1 MASERRGT
9 VLRQIQ
15 TLFDAGTCT
24 GLTDGQLLDR
34 FLAGRDESAF
44 AVLVDRHGP
53 MVLHVCRAVLRDPDD
68 AEDAFQATFLVLA
81 RRAASIRNSGSVG
94 SWLFGVAS
102 RVASCARSAAA
113 RRRTH
118 ERRGAERAA
127 RPGADQES
135 ADEDDRS
142 AVHEEVER
150 LPERFRAPVVLCYLE
165 GWTCEEAAGQLGLPV
180 GTVKS
185 RLSRAKTRLHTRLT
199 RRGCAPVA
207 SAWAPLPVMHSP
219 AVPAKLASSA
229 LKSAMAVVAGRVT
242 PVGVLSASVATLT
255 EGVLR
260 TMFFSKLKIGALV
273 ALSAGAITI
282 GTGALVGQESATKK
296 DGGLPPPTTTERA
309 KPPDAVETTVQ
320 TPEERERWVKLAR
333 YRLALFRTQEE
344 PYVKAARDRLEAQKT
359 FYEEGRITIDRYLDA
374 SRQLM
379 DAEQRLEVVD
389 RRLGRTAP
397 DRSAAAQAH
406 LARVKEVEEREQSE
420 LKVGRATQADLAE
433 ARLARMQAERIASQE
448 GGPNLVGRLDVQSF
462 ERREDQVGDEQA
474 ASRRIADLE
483 RRLGDLERKFEQKFG
498 LPEILEPAS
507 PRRR

>member
-1 MASERRGT
+1 VATERRGST
-9 VLRQIQ
+9 LRQIQ
-15 TLFDAGTCT
+15 ALFVAGTCT

-53 MVLHVCRAVLRDPDD
+53 MVLRVCRAVLRDPDD

-81 RRAASIRNSGSVG
+81 RRAASIRDRGSVG

-102 RVASCARSAAA
+102 RVASCARASAA

-118 ERRGAERAA
+118 ERKGAAVVSRS
-127 RPGADQES
+127 GADPVS
-135 ADEDDRS
+135 AEDDDRS

-165 GWTCEEAAGQLGLPV
+165 GRTCEEVAGQLGLPV

-185 RLSRAKTRLHTRLT
+185 RLSRARTRLHARLT

-207 SAWAPLPVMHSP
+207 SALAPFSVMHAP
-219 AVPAKLASSA
+219 AVPAELASST
-229 LKSAMAVVAGRVT
+229 LKSAMAFVVGRMA
-242 PVGVLSASVATLT
+242 PVGVISASVATLT

-273 ALSAGAITI
+273 ALSASAITI
-282 GTGALVGQESATKK
+282 GTGVLVGQEPATRK
-296 DGGLPPPTTTERA
+296 DGGLPTTSTTERA
-309 KPPDAVETTVQ
+309 KPPDAAETAVQ
-320 TPEERERWVKLAR
+320 SPEERERWLKLAR
-333 YRLALFRTQEE
+333 YRLALLRTQEE

-359 FYEEGRITIDRYLDA
+359 FYDEGRITIDRYLDA

-389 RRLGRTAP
+389 QQPARTGP

-406 LARVKEVEEREQSE
+406 LERVKQVEQREQSE
-420 LKVGRATQADLAE
+420 LKVGRGTEADLAE
-433 ARLARMQAERIASQE
+433 ARLARMQAERIVAQE
-448 GGPNLVGRLDVQSF
+448 GGPFRQGLLPGQSI
-462 ERREDQVGDEQA
+462 ERNAVKGGDEQA

-498 LPEILEPAS
+498 VPGILEPAT
-507 PRRR
+507 RR

>member
-1 MASERRGT
+1 VASERRGT

-53 MVLHVCRAVLRDPDD
+53 MVLRVCRAVLRGPDD

-81 RRAASIRNSGSVG
+81 RRAASIRNQGSVG
-94 SWLFGVAS
+94 SWLFGVAH
-102 RVASCARSAAA
+102 RVASCARASAV
-113 RRRTH
+113 RRRMH
-118 ERRGAERAA
+118 ERKGAVVVSG
-127 RPGADQES
+127 PGADPES
-135 ADEDDRS
+135 AEDDERS
-142 AVHEEVER
+142 VVHEEVGR

-165 GWTCEEAAGQLGLPV
+165 GWTCEEAAGRLGLPV

-185 RLSRAKTRLHTRLT
+185 RLSRAKTRLRSRLT

-207 SAWAPLPVMHSP
+207 SALAPFPVLHSP

-229 LKSAMAVVAGRVT
+229 LKSAMAFVAGRVA
-242 PVGVLSASVATLT
+242 PVGVISASVATLT
-255 EGVLR
+255 EGVLS
-260 TMFFSKLKIGALV
+260 TMFLSKLKVGALV

-282 GTGALVGQESATKK
+282 GTGVLVGQESATKK
-296 DGGLPPPTTTERA
+296 DGGLPSTSETERV
-309 KPPDAVETTVQ
+309 KPSDADQSTVQ
-320 TPEERERWVKLAR
+320 TPEEREHWVKLAR
-333 YRLALFRTQEE
+333 YRLAVFRIQEE
-344 PYVKAARDRLEAQKT
+344 QYVKAARDRLEAQKT

-379 DAEQRLEVVD
+379 DAEQRLELVD
-389 RRLGRTAP
+389 HRPARTPP

-406 LARVKEVEEREQSE
+406 LARVMEIERREQSE
-420 LKVGRATQADLAE
+420 LKVGRGTRADLAE
-433 ARLARMQAERIASQE
+433 ARLARMQAERIVAQE
-448 GGPNLVGRLDVQSF
+448 GGRLLSGQSI
-462 ERREDQVGDEQA
+462 EWIKDKGKDEQA

-483 RRLGDLERKFEQKFG
+483 RRLSDLERKFDQLSKA
-498 LPEILEPAS
+498 PAT
-507 PRRR
+507 PKPMQPF